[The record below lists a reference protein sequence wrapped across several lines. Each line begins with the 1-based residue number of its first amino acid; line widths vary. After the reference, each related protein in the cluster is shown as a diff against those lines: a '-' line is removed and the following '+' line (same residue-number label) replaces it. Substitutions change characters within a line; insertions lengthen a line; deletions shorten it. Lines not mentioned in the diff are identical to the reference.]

1 VELERKALVQPPTGD
16 VVRDPLTDPA
26 PAAIGA
32 RALEGHV
39 EIRGEPGLG
48 RCQHERP
55 SAGVHRERPAARRHG
70 ALLEPSPRG
79 VDAEPADVHAA
90 DP

>member
-1 VELERKALVQPPTGD
+1 M
-16 VVRDPLTDPA
+16 RDPLTDPA
-26 PAAIGA
+26 PAAVGA
-32 RALEGHV
+32 RALERHV
-39 EIRGEPGLG
+39 DIGAEPGLG
-48 RCQHERP
+48 RGQHERP